1 MGGSSGRGRWAGLNA
16 PPLVPDVPN
25 PRAPALLTGLA
36 GGGGCAGAGG
46 WGRVGGRGLV
56 GGPYYERNS
65 AVAGLGDA
73 AKGAASSTNMELDLT
88 GDLARQSLA
97 ARTQG

>member
-1 MGGSSGRGRWAGLNA
+1 MGGAQCPAPSSR
-16 PPLVPDVPN
+16 
-25 PRAPALLTGLA
+25 RAQPSCACA
-36 GGGGCAGAGG
+36 SYRASWGGGCAGAGG
-46 WGRVGGRGLV
+46 WGSVGGRGLV